1 MSSAEAYT
9 ADYRVIPAQGVKS
22 LVWMAGKLV
31 DWVSGVVEYDLEGAR
46 RGPSISYSYRFDAA
60 VVSPSGSHVALYERL
75 GTKAIVLGA
84 NRFPVREINRS
95 FYHAHV
101 YEYPILFV
109 RLPDGRE
116 ALAHCPDEY
125 CELAIEDPATGDR
138 WSTPGSGRLRSTFHS
153 RLATNHNGDRI
164 LSAGWVWHPF
174 DTVRVFDLKP
184 NDDGRIP
191 LDLCDECCNQGAEVS
206 SAIFGPSG
214 TLITASSREADDFS
228 EEPGERRR
236 PGTIAV
242 YDLDEQRSIS
252 LASLEDE
259 AGTLMLVGAN
269 HVVGF
274 FDHPKLIEIATGRVL
289 HRWPELKTGQ
299 QNSSILWH
307 IPLPPP
313 LALDSPGGRFAV
325 ADEKQIT
332 IVTLDPHLSGRDRAP
347 RAVL

>member
-1 MSSAEAYT
+1 MSMPKPYT
-9 ADYRVIPAQGVKS
+9 ADYRVIPAPGVKS

-31 DWVSGVVEYDLEGAR
+31 DWVSGVVEYDLKGAK

-101 YEYPILFV
+101 YEYPILFF

-116 ALAHCPDEY
+116 ALAHCPEEY
-125 CELAIEDPATGDR
+125 CELAIEDPVNRDR
-138 WSTPGSGRLRSTFHS
+138 WSTPGCGRLQSMFHS
-153 RLATNHNGDRI
+153 RLATNGKGDRI

-174 DTVRVFDLKP
+174 DTVRVFDLKSS
-184 NDDGRIP
+184 DDGRVS
-191 LDLCDECCNQGAEVS
+191 LDLCDEYCVQGTEIN
-206 SAIFGPSG
+206 SAVFGPSG
-214 TLITASSREADDFS
+214 SLIVASSTEAEDFCD
-228 EEPGERRR
+228 EPGERLR
-236 PGTIAV
+236 PGMIGL
-242 YDLDEQRSIS
+242 YDLDEQRMIS

-259 AGTLMLVGAN
+259 AGTLMPVGDD

-289 HRWPELKTGQ
+289 YRWPELKTGQ

-307 IPLPPP
+307 KPLPPP
-313 LALDSPGGRFAV
+313 LALDSSGGRFAV

-332 IVTLDPHLSGRDRAP
+332 IVTLDPHLRLR
-347 RAVL
+347 